1 MGIRMGFRTRRRL
14 ETELIIWLTTVRGDE
29 QPQASPVWFLWDG
42 ESFLIHSQPDRPKL
56 RNIDRNPRV
65 ALNLDGDG
73 RGGSIVTMEGS
84 ARVAPQAPP
93 AHQVP
98 EYLEKYREEI
108 AGLGTD
114 PEGFAA
120 DYSVAIEVRPTRV
133 RAF

>member
-1 MGIRMGFRTRRRL
+1 MGIRQGSRTDPRL
-14 ETELIIWLTTVRGDE
+14 ETELIIWLTTVRGDG

-42 ESFLIHSQPDRPKL
+42 ESFLIYSQPHRQKL
-56 RNIDRNPRV
+56 RNIDRNPHV

-73 RGGSIVTMEGS
+73 GGGDIVTMEGT
-84 ARVAPQAPP
+84 ARVAEEAPA

-108 AGLGTD
+108 ARLGTD